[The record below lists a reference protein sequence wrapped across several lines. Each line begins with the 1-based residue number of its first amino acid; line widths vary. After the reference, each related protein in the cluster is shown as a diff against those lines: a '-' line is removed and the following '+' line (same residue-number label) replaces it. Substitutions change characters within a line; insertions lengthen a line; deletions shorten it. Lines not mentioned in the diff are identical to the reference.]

1 MFQRGALPA
10 DVNICGYAR
19 SSMHTSAL
27 LAQLGPHLRR
37 SKGTDAL
44 FERFAS
50 RLSYVTGQYAAL
62 SRAAEPLTDIA
73 SQFAAAPLHD
83 GFGDGS
89 VASRLHAATL
99 PELVGCAVVMRS
111 QAANFGLN
119 SLNRIP
125 FPSTFTREECIGR
138 RYDSATSLRELD
150 RFLGTLETG
159 VANRLYALHHP
170 PSPSR
175 SPTQPPPAPEIGCL
189 VMSLSF
195 GYALICMHCEVLPGA
210 AAGDLRRG
218 VPDATGRVL
227 VRIRL
232 EQSTHALHCTRLR

>member
-62 SRAAEPLTDIA
+62 LRAAEPLTDIA

-99 PELVGCAVVMRS
+99 PGLVGCAVAMRS
-111 QAANFGLN
+111 QAATFGLN
-119 SLNRIP
+119 SLNRIHLP
-125 FPSTFTREECIGR
+125 
-138 RYDSATSLRELD
+138 A
-150 RFLGTLETG
+150 
-159 VANRLYALHHP
+159 
-170 PSPSR
+170 R
-175 SPTQPPPAPEIGCL
+175 SPVRNASAADTTRPLRCVSSIGSWARSRPAW
-189 VMSLSF
+189 
-195 GYALICMHCEVLPGA
+195 
-210 AAGDLRRG
+210 
-218 VPDATGRVL
+218 
-227 VRIRL
+227 RI
-232 EQSTHALHCTRLR
+232 ACTPCTIHHRLRVRRRSHRQLRKSAAWWCRCHSDMH